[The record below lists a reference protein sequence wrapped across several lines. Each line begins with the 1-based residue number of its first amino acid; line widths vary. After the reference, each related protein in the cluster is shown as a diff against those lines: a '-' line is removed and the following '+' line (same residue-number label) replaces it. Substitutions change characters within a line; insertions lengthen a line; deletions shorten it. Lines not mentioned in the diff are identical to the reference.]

1 MEKVINILKYIIII
15 ILIIAVI
22 GIVGLHII
30 SSTIMNKEY
39 VIQKLEESNYY
50 EQIYNQI
57 ESNFEN
63 YIYQSGLDES
73 VIKDICTLEKVEKDT
88 NIIISNIY
96 DGTKEKVDPTEITD
110 KLEENI
116 EESLKNVRLTSSA
129 QEAIDEFVEKISE
142 EYTNTITHTDYEEK
156 INTYYEK
163 IQNVIEK
170 VQRIA
175 IVVAIVLGIIL
186 IISNTKEIS
195 KDIEHCGIILLS
207 SGLFYVFCN
216 IIINSKVDVQNI
228 KILNDAFSQA
238 LTNIIADIL
247 ATVANYGYIFAIVGL
262 IAIIVGNTIRRKL
275 WKN

>member
-63 YIYQSGLDES
+63 YIYQSGLDEN
-73 VIKDICTLEKVEKDT
+73 VIKDICTIEKVKQDT

-116 EESLKNVRLTSSA
+116 EKSLEDVRLTSSA
-129 QEAIDEFVEKISE
+129 QKSIDEFVEKISE

-163 IQNVIEK
+163 IQNIIEK

-195 KDIEHCGIILLS
+195 KDIEYCGIILLS

-216 IIINSKVDVQNI
+216 IIINNKVDVQNI